1 MRRKVLVTMPLL
13 LLAWVVFSAM
23 PGLGQCLPG
32 APANCS
38 DSLNLYH
45 NGAIV
50 AQAFTT
56 EPVENGTDIVAL
68 PFAPIP
74 GHPLANPL
82 QFGNA
87 TGLCEALPCSHSDFG
102 PPANR
107 SDVFGIFRAP
117 DGDLS
122 VAYESEGG
130 PTDPP
135 ADFAFAASYQVENPG
150 VPIDITMYLDDFYT
164 KQGYTATFVSD
175 GNATPEPGSIML
187 LGSGVLGL
195 AGVLRRKLMR

>member
-13 LLAWVVFSAM
+13 LLAWVVFSAV
-23 PGLGQCLPG
+23 PGLGQCLPS

-38 DSLNLYH
+38 DSMNLYL
-45 NGAIV
+45 NGVIQ
-50 AQAFTT
+50 AQAFQI
-56 EPVENGTDIVAL
+56 EGNENTNPLSL

-87 TGLCEALPCSHSDFG
+87 VGLCEALPCSASDFG

-117 DGDLS
+117 DGS
-122 VAYESEGG
+122 FTVAFESDGG
-130 PTDPP
+130 PGSPP
-135 ADFAFAASYQVENPG
+135 PDFVFAANFQVEKPG
-150 VPIDITMYLDDFYT
+150 VPIDITPYIDDFYT

-175 GNATPEPGSIML
+175 GNTPEPGSIML